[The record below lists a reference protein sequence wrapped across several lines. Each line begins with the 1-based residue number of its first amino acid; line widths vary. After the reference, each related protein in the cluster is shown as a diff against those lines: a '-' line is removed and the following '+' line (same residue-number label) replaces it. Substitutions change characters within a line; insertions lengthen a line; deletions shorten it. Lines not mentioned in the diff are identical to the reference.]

1 MNRTHG
7 RIAAQGGLL
16 AGALTI
22 FAPGLGEFAPGLGE
36 VSGADLFRA
45 TIQPVL
51 KQQCL
56 GCHGEGNLFSDLDLR
71 TRAAA
76 ESGGRRGPA
85 IVPGDPDRGTLVAA
99 LEHAGELKMPPGEPA
114 RKLPAEIREAFR
126 AWIAAG
132 APFPVTESAGKWDYK
147 EEDLWAFRP
156 LTDPAPPDVPGAQPI
171 DAFVLDA
178 LEAVGL
184 QPAPQADKRT
194 LLRRLTYDLTGL
206 PPTYEEISA
215 FLSDDS
221 PGAYAK
227 VVERL
232 LASPRYGERWGRH
245 WLDVTRYADTGG
257 FSNDFERPTAWRY
270 RDYVIRSF
278 NADKA
283 YDRFIREQIAG
294 DELFPDDPEAILATG
309 FLRTGPWEHTAM
321 SVAAVT
327 RQQFL
332 DDVTHHVGT
341 TFLGLTLAC
350 ASCHD
355 HKFDPIPTRDYYAMQ
370 AVFATTAFAQRPL
383 PFQRAEA
390 PVDFE
395 RGRADLDA
403 KLANLGRLIEAL
415 REPARIRLAE
425 AKGAEAAAKATGFE
439 LQRWMD
445 PKDFET
451 HKLYQ
456 KHQSLHQVSQSRY
469 EPIAMAVSSG
479 LVEEWN
485 ETHPG
490 APRPNLEKADYEQA
504 ETHVLVGGDL
514 AAPGEKVAPATP
526 QAVARYSGL
535 PPPRIPATLAGRRSA
550 LAEWLAD
557 PGNPLPAR
565 VMANRI
571 WLYHFG
577 RGLAANANNFGKMG
591 QKPTHPALL
600 DWLARRFIESGWSVK
615 ALHRTILL
623 SETYRRSS
631 AHPEAEQNVR
641 HKQADPDNIYWARFP
656 PRRLT
661 AEELRDSILAVAG
674 ELSPAAGGPGSYPQ
688 INRRAARQPRSAMGT
703 PQPTYEASPQRS
715 QRNRRSVYSFQQ
727 RSFIDPLI
735 ETFDGA
741 NPDLS
746 CERRESSIV
755 PTQAFALMNSEF
767 SHELALSA
775 ALRLEAEAETPGAA
789 IRKAFERAYGR
800 APTGEELQA
809 AQVHHRRLRA
819 RHAAKPAAPRADPEP
834 VLAMISSEL
843 TGERFQLLQPRIAV
857 RYEHNPHPSEAGPAT
872 RALADLALVLFNSN
886 EFAYVY

>member
-1 MNRTHG
+1 MNRPHS
-7 RIAAQGGLL
+7 RIAARGCLL
-16 AGALTI
+16 AGVWAI
-22 FAPGLGEFAPGLGE
+22 AAAAPGLGE
-36 VSGADLFRA
+36 VSGADLFRD

-51 KQQCL
+51 KQQCW
-56 GCHGEGNLFSDLDLR
+56 GCHGDGNLFSGLDLR
-71 TRAAA
+71 TRPAAQ
-76 ESGGRRGPA
+76 SGGRRGPA

-114 RKLPAEIREAFR
+114 RKLPAEIRAAFR

-132 APFPVTESAGKWDYK
+132 APFPATESAGKWDYK

-156 LTDPAPPDVPGAQPI
+156 LTDPGPPDFPGTQPI
-171 DAFVLDA
+171 DAFVLGA
-178 LEAVGL
+178 LEAIGL
-184 QPAPQADKRT
+184 KPAPQADKRT

-278 NADKA
+278 NADKP
-283 YDRFIREQIAG
+283 YDRFIREQVAG

-309 FLRTGPWEHTAM
+309 FLRTGPWEHTGM

-341 TFLGLTLAC
+341 TFLGVTLAC

-390 PVDFE
+390 TAGFE
-395 RGRADLDA
+395 DGRAYFDA
-403 KLANLGRLIEAL
+403 KLANLGRLIESL
-415 REPARIRLAE
+415 HGPARIRMAE
-425 AKGAEAAAKATGFE
+425 AMGAAAAAKATSSE

-445 PKDFET
+445 GKDAET
-451 HKLYQ
+451 LKLYR
-456 KHQSLHQVSQSRY
+456 KHQSLHKVSRSRY
-469 EPIAMAVSSG
+469 EPIATAVSSG

-485 ETHPG
+485 DLPG
-490 APRPNLEKADYEQA
+490 SAATYLKKADYEQA

-514 AAPGEKVAPATP
+514 AAPGEEVAPAAL

-550 LAEWLAD
+550 LAEWIAD
-557 PGNPLPAR
+557 PRNPLPAR

-577 RGLAANANNFGKMG
+577 NGLAANANNFGKMG

-631 AHPEAEQNVR
+631 AHPDAEQAAR
-641 HKQADPDNIYWARFP
+641 HKRADPDNIYWARFP
-656 PRRLT
+656 PRRLA

-688 INRRAARQPRSAMGT
+688 INRRAASQPRHAMGT
-703 PQPTYEASPQRS
+703 LQPTYEASPQRS

-727 RSFIDPLI
+727 RSLIDPLI

-746 CERRESSIV
+746 CERRESSTV
-755 PTQAFALMNSEF
+755 PTQAFVLMNSEL

-789 IRKAFERAYGR
+789 IRKAFELAYGR
-800 APTGEELQA
+800 APTREEFQA
-809 AQVHHRRLRA
+809 AQAHHRRLRA
-819 RHAAKPAAPRADPEP
+819 RHEAKPAPPRTDPEP
-834 VLAMISSEL
+834 VLATISSEL
-843 TGERFQLLQPRIAV
+843 TGEHFQVLQPRDSV
-857 RYEHNPHPSEAGPAT
+857 EYEHNPHPSEAGPAT